1 MIGDVLTSSIL
12 FKTLRQEYPKAQL
25 DYLINEHTFPV
36 VENNPFIDKF
46 IFFTENETSSKIALF
61 KFASRIK
68 NENYDVVIDV
78 YSKFSSNLITLFS
91 GAKTKVSKYKW
102 YTSFIYTDTFKEE
115 KISKTNA
122 GLAIENRLQ
131 LLEPVLK
138 GKQKILEPKIYLTD
152 NEIEDSKQ
160 FLIKHKIDF
169 NAPLLMVSVLGSS
182 EKKTYPLEYMSKIID
197 ATVEETKSQIL
208 FNYIPYQESD
218 AKEIFDFCKD
228 ETKKYI
234 FFNVFGKNLREFLA
248 ITKHCDALIGNEGGA
263 VNMAKAL
270 NIPTFTIFS
279 PWILKEA
286 WNMFEDGKTHVSI
299 HLKDVKPDLYEGKTL
314 QDMKKNTS
322 LLYNKFSPELIIPK
336 LKSFLK
342 NK

>member
-12 FKTLRQEYPKAQL
+12 FEILRQKYPKAQL

-46 IFFTENETSSKIALF
+46 IFFTEKETSSKIALF
-61 KFASRIK
+61 KLASRIK

-91 GAKTKVSKYKW
+91 DAKTKISKYKW
-102 YTSFIYTDTFKEE
+102 YTSFIYTDTFEEE
-115 KISKTNA
+115 KIAKTNA

-138 GKQKILEPKIYLTD
+138 GKQKILKPKIYLTD

-160 FLIKHKIDF
+160 FLIKHKIDL
-169 NAPLLMVSVLGSS
+169 NTPLLMFSVLGSS
-182 EKKTYPLEYMSKIID
+182 DKKTYPLEYMSKIID
-197 ATVEETKSQIL
+197 ATVEETKAQIL
-208 FNYIPYQESD
+208 FNYIPNQESD
-218 AKEIFDFCKD
+218 AKEIFNLCKD
-228 ETKKYI
+228 KTKKHT

-286 WNMFEDGKTHVSI
+286 WNMFEDGKTQISI

-314 QDMKKNTS
+314 QDMKINTS

-342 NK
+342 NI